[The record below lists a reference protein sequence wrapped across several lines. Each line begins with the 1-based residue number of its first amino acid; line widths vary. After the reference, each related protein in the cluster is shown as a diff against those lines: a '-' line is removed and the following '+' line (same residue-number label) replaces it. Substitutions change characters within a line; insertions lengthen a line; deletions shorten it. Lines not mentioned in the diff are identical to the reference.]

1 MYFVSKVIWI
11 NCNISEITRN
21 KNKCLIIFVIYI
33 DQKIIVKKAVTAI
46 KKTFVHMSTSD
57 SKNWQMHFSIMEN
70 KSFNHWY

>member
-1 MYFVSKVIWI
+1 MLKSICKKILCILYQI
-11 NCNISEITRN
+11 NCNILEITRN

-57 SKNWQMHFSIMEN
+57 SKN
-70 KSFNHWY
+70 